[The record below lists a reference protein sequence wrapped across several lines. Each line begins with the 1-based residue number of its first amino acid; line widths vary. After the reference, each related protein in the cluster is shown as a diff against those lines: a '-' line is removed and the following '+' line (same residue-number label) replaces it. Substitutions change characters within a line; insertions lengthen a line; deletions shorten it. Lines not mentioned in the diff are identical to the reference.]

1 VSETLVNVR
10 EPTIMLR
17 RLAPPAPQFLNCES
31 EGISMRKASSLLVLS
46 TVSVSLIVCCAIVG
60 FAQSRNR
67 EKFVISA
74 KAGGINAITGQ
85 ASVHS
90 RGESDWQ
97 QLVITDDLDAGDH
110 VRTAFDGRVEILLN
124 PGSYLRLGGDSEVE
138 LSNNTLENLEVRL
151 LRGTAIVEATGAD
164 DLDLNINISTPHT
177 KLAIVRQG
185 LYRLNVVPENATE
198 LIVRKGRVILSDSP
212 HTKVKGG
219 NKVIFNATNVSVAK
233 LTKAEKKAS
242 ESEEVDIWSKE
253 RGKMLAKAN
262 DRIDGR
268 RLNSAFATWDP
279 FSRDPFASRNGIWF
293 YNANARCYTFLPFF
307 YGWGSPYGS
316 YNTTLYYPPAYRPR
330 GSSNGYVPNSGSSGS
345 GQTHPSGGSTSGG
358 STSGGGTYPSGGG
371 GGGYTPRPSEGPRP
385 RMEPPSGGFGGGRDR
400 SPDRTPRKETVN
412 PMRPDQ

>member
-1 VSETLVNVR
+1 
-10 EPTIMLR
+10 
-17 RLAPPAPQFLNCES
+17 
-31 EGISMRKASSLLVLS
+31 MRKASSLLVS
-46 TVSVSLIVCCAIVG
+46 FTVSVCLIVCCAIVG
-60 FAQSRNR
+60 FAQNR

-74 KAGGINAITGQ
+74 KAGGINAITGE
-85 ASVHS
+85 ARVHS
-90 RGESDWQ
+90 RGETGWQ
-97 QLVITDDLDAGDH
+97 QLLITDDLDAGDR
-110 VRTAFDGRVEILLN
+110 VRTAVDGRVEILLN

-177 KLAIVRQG
+177 KIAIVRQG

-198 LIVRKGRVILSDSP
+198 LIVRKGRVILSDS

-242 ESEEVDIWSKE
+242 ESGDVDVWSKD
-253 RGKMLAKAN
+253 RGKMLAQAN
-262 DRIDGR
+262 SRINNRMLD
-268 RLNSAFATWDP
+268 SAFAMFSDLDG
-279 FSRDPFASRNGIWF
+279 FSRDPFSRRNGIWF

-316 YNTTLYYPPAYRPR
+316 YNTTLFYPPAYYPRPNN
-330 GSSNGYVPNSGSSGS
+330 NGYTPPPVFGGS
-345 GQTHPSGGSTSGG
+345 GHTYPSGGSTSGG
-358 STSGGGTYPSGGG
+358 GNSYPSGGG
-371 GGGYTPRPSEGPRP
+371 STPSQPRTEPS
-385 RMEPPSGGFGGGRDR
+385 SGGFGGGRER
-400 SPDRTPRKETVN
+400 MPDRTPRKETVA